1 MVHIQVIINR
11 RRFCVFLAAL
21 GVFVIVN
28 RVALF
33 TREARVN
40 PQYKLVQRTNDR
52 HLAEVNRILRKFQ
65 LFHDKMASNAELK
78 VASGATLAIDD
89 RINRTVQSLLK
100 RTKAD
105 IKHVSKHELTSRDSY
120 NYNVDDT
127 LPDEIQD
134 NLAYLHNF
142 KYSINNE
149 FDCSG
154 NVLAVMLVNS
164 SPKKVDKRNQIRA
177 TWVSV
182 REYSG
187 ATLVTM
193 FLLGQTPGDDQ

>member
-1 MVHIQVIINR
+1 
-11 RRFCVFLAAL
+11 
-21 GVFVIVN
+21 
-28 RVALF
+28 
-33 TREARVN
+33 
-40 PQYKLVQRTNDR
+40 
-52 HLAEVNRILRKFQ
+52 
-65 LFHDKMASNAELK
+65 MASNAELK

-177 TWVSV
+177 TCGSV